1 VTGIGHCHIDT
12 AWLWPFDETKRKVAR
27 SWATQVDLMDRYEE
41 HRFAC
46 SQAQQWKWLEQYY
59 PLLYDKVKKKVA
71 EGRFIPIG
79 GTWVEMVQNPP
90 PPASLSYVCL
100 GVRTDCRIRICLRE
114 RRWYDNSCMAND
126 FLNHTLDSGIR
137 RFGYPIPLAT
147 ALNSLNSHAPPA

>member
-1 VTGIGHCHIDT
+1 VYEVDGDEGVLVTGIGHCHIDT

-27 SWATQVDLMDRYEE
+27 SWATQVDLMERYEE

-79 GTWVEMVQNPP
+79 GTWVEMVIFPP
-90 PPASLSYVCL
+90 SPGDHSSTVVWVVCF
-100 GVRTDCRIRICLRE
+100 GVVFVCG
-114 RRWYDNSCMAND
+114 N
-126 FLNHTLDSGIR
+126 
-137 RFGYPIPLAT
+137 
-147 ALNSLNSHAPPA
+147 